1 MRLCIAGQS
10 THADQF
16 LRQGLD
22 RPGSRPILVR
32 KMPAEVDIAAECDA
46 LYVGAL
52 EESAWRRILANILGR
67 PVLTVC
73 ERSPVCSVGG
83 MICLD
88 IEADLRTQFEINL
101 DSVARSTIRINP
113 QVLRLGRRPAVA
125 STP

>member
-1 MRLCIAGQS
+1 M
-10 THADQF
+10 
-16 LRQGLD
+16 RQGLD
-22 RPGSRPILVR
+22 RPGSRAIVVR
-32 KMPAEVDIAAECDA
+32 KIPFDADIAAECDA
-46 LYVGAL
+46 LYVGSL
-52 EESAWRRILANILGR
+52 EENAWRRIFANILGR

-113 QVLRLGRRPAVA
+113 QVLRLGRRPALA
-125 STP
+125 ATP